1 MSVSGGLYGP
11 DGELRQAIEVLPSAP
26 NLALEAEIARAAAAG
41 EPHPLLSTQWQTGQQ
56 GVGVQAGS
64 AERAALA
71 GIHGVFKA
79 ELFDEFGN
87 LKEVR
92 EGENLIT
99 DAGDGYYAAKAIAGI
114 GPANPAAPT
123 AANGMKLGTGT
134 TAAAKSGA
142 GGALVTY
149 LTASN
154 LPFDTSWPVVVN
166 LGAGLGQ
173 VGEYKTTWG
182 AGVATNAALTEAV
195 IVNDQAT
202 NATSTAANT
211 YHRIVFTAI
220 NKLAAD
226 TLVITWRAKFLGV

>member
-1 MSVSGGLYGP
+1 MSVEGGLYGP
-11 DGELRQAIEVLPSAP
+11 DGKLRQALEVLPSAP
-26 NLALEAEIARAAAAG
+26 NLALEAEIAR
-41 EPHPLLSTQWQTGQQ
+41 
-56 GVGVQAGS
+56 
-64 AERAALA
+64 RAAMADPEFDERTRAAMKA
-71 GIHGVFKA
+71 GLPGVFKA
-79 ELFDEFGN
+79 ELYGPDGELKQVEF
-87 LKEVR
+87 
-92 EGENLIT
+92 GENLIT
-99 DAGDGYYAAKAIAGI
+99 DAGDGYYAAMAIALVT
-114 GPANPAAPT
+114 PAAPAQPT
-123 AANGMKLGTGT
+123 KATGMKLGTGT

-149 LTASN
+149 LTVSN
-154 LPFDTSWPVVVN
+154 LAFDATWPVVVN

-195 IVNDQAT
+195 IVNDAGT